1 MPRPNRSWKTAI
13 RAPASA
19 PSPPRPALSDRP
31 LRRGA
36 ASRAEPAHQSA
47 RGPRGGSGVDVGLT
61 STPRG
66 HPARRLRP
74 PGAGASNRAV
84 ACVPPGAVHAVPRGD
99 PGAARPAR
107 GRWPRQ
113 AHGSPRGSGSAG
125 AEYGARIR
133 PLLRRDP
140 RRRILPSRA
149 VGVQP
154 AGGDPGRTRM
164 TVEILDRELER
175 LEGLWADGLS
185 DTYHA
190 YLDTVVGHK
199 PEAQPKLALAAA
211 LIEVGIRLQGLG
223 GRAAPPPTLLMGD
236 LCLARASRLLADT
249 ATQAVQVAFAQAIEG
264 LSAAA
269 AAGNPGRPVRELLVH
284 AFSATA

>member
-1 MPRPNRSWKTAI
+1 
-13 RAPASA
+13 
-19 PSPPRPALSDRP
+19 
-31 LRRGA
+31 
-36 ASRAEPAHQSA
+36 
-47 RGPRGGSGVDVGLT
+47 
-61 STPRG
+61 
-66 HPARRLRP
+66 
-74 PGAGASNRAV
+74 
-84 ACVPPGAVHAVPRGD
+84 
-99 PGAARPAR
+99 
-107 GRWPRQ
+107 
-113 AHGSPRGSGSAG
+113 
-125 AEYGARIR
+125 
-133 PLLRRDP
+133 
-140 RRRILPSRA
+140 
-149 VGVQP
+149 
-154 AGGDPGRTRM
+154 M

-269 AAGNPGRPVRELLVH
+269 AAENPGRPVRELLVH
-284 AFSATA
+284 ALSATA